1 MLPPSTWLG
10 PVTLRIADEDLVT
23 RFYAGILGYEV
34 TKRDG
39 QLTVSPPGAAVPH
52 FLLVLDP
59 HAPPRPPQ
67 APGLYHAAILLPARS
82 DLARILRHLAERR
95 WPLAGASDHGVSE
108 ALYLADPEGNGLE
121 LYVDRPR
128 THWPRTSG
136 SDIAMVTE
144 PLDVRDLLRELEHDP
159 QPWQR
164 MPRDARVGHVHLQV
178 SSLDRAER
186 FYVELLGFSVTQRS
200 YPGALFVA
208 VGGYHHHLG
217 LNIWN
222 SRRAA
227 PAPPGSRGLVRF
239 SLVIPERPAWEAT
252 LDRLEHAQRP
262 VERGLTGPLG
272 LGARTRDFD
281 DLEVELWTPA

>member
-1 MLPPSTWLG
+1 MLPPTTWLG
-10 PVTLRIADEDLVT
+10 PVTLRIADGDLVT
-23 RFYAGILGYEV
+23 RFYSSMLGYEI
-34 TKRDG
+34 TG
-39 QLTVSPPGAAVPH
+39 FGEQLTATPPGSAVPH
-52 FLLVLDP
+52 FLFEVDP
-59 HAPPRPPQ
+59 QAPPRPPQ
-67 APGLYHAAILLPARS
+67 APGLYHAAILLPTRAE
-82 DLARILRHLAERR
+82 LARVLRHLVERR
-95 WPLAGASDHGVSE
+95 WPLLGASDHGVSE
-108 ALYLADPEGNGLE
+108 ALYLTDPEGNGLE

-128 THWPRTSG
+128 THWPRTTTG
-136 SDIAMVTE
+136 ELAMVTE
-144 PLDVRDLLRELEHDP
+144 PLDLRDLLHELQRDP
-159 QPWQR
+159 SPWSR
-164 MPRDARVGHVHLQV
+164 MPGDARIGHVHLQV

-208 VGGYHHHLG
+208 VDGYHHHLG

-239 SLVIPERPAWEAT
+239 SIIVPERPAWEAT